1 MDEKEVENLVKEA
14 EENRAKDQ
22 EVKAAVESRNLA
34 DSLTYQAEKT
44 LTDNADKIDD
54 AEKKDA
60 EEKIAELKKV
70 LENAEATKE
79 EIDTA
84 SEPLSKVMMEIGQKI
99 YAAEAPAEGE
109 DDGVNVKHADDAD
122 EETVEAEVEEE
133 K

>member
-54 AEKKDA
+54 TEKKDA

-79 EIDTA
+79 EIDAA
-84 SEPLSKVMMEIGQKI
+84 SEPLSKVMMEIGQKKKKKL
-99 YAAEAPAEGE
+99 
-109 DDGVNVKHADDAD
+109 NSR
-122 EETVEAEVEEE
+122 E
-133 K
+133 KNKMQPKVG